1 VVVERLRAVAA
12 ARGATPAQVALA
24 WLLAK
29 PAMVAPIMGATS
41 LGQLEG
47 AAAAVAIA
55 LGADESATLE
65 APYEFRPAPAE

>member
-47 AAAAVAIA
+47 AAAAVDIA
-55 LGADESATLE
+55 LDPAEIAALE